1 MVNDKTKRKFERK
14 IKMNPK
20 VYTVTA
26 VDKVYGDYMIGA
38 TATKQKAIE
47 IMNHEFKNENVRIL
61 KRIIIQEW
69 DGTNVTGR
77 ESFTEIKKEIKKI

>member
-1 MVNDKTKRKFERK
+1 
-14 IKMNPK
+14 MNPK

-26 VDKVYGDYMIGA
+26 VDKVYGEYMIGA
-38 TATKQKAIE
+38 TATKQRAIE

-69 DGTNVTGR
+69 NGANVTGR
-77 ESFTEIKKEIKKI
+77 ESFTEIKKEN

>member
-1 MVNDKTKRKFERK
+1 MVNDKTKHKYERK

-20 VYTVTA
+20 VYTITA
-26 VDKVYGDYMIGA
+26 VDKIYGDYMIGA

-69 DGTNVTGR
+69 NGTNVTGR
-77 ESFTEIKKEIKKI
+77 ESFTEIKKEN

>member
-1 MVNDKTKRKFERK
+1 
-14 IKMNPK
+14 MNPK
-20 VYTVTA
+20 VYTITA
-26 VDKVYGDYMIGA
+26 VDKMYGDYMIGA

-69 DGTNVTGR
+69 DGTNVTSR
-77 ESFTEIKKEIKKI
+77 ESFTEIKKEN